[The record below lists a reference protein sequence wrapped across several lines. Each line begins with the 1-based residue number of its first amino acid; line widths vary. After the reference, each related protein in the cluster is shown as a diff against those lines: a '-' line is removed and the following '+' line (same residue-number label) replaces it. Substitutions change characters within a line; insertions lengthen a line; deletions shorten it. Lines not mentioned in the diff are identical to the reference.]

1 MMILKLIFSSYSPLH
16 SPLLYH
22 IKQTNKSNL
31 IKIHNTYI
39 FIKKLGVFLI
49 LLNIF
54 FNIVKIFIF
63 YLKYKYVILQKEVIN
78 MNAVP
83 MWMKNLDDEDMIFI
97 KRFLLASG
105 SLKEVAKLYG
115 VTYPTVR
122 VRLNKLI
129 DKIKLAEDKTDNDEF
144 VELIKRYVID
154 EDIEFDVAKNLIT
167 EYKKIKEKSKNG

>member
-1 MMILKLIFSSYSPLH
+1 M
-16 SPLLYH
+16 
-22 IKQTNKSNL
+22 
-31 IKIHNTYI
+31 
-39 FIKKLGVFLI
+39 IKKLVVFLI
-49 LLNIF
+49 LLNIH
-54 FNIVKIFIF
+54 FNIIKLFIF

-78 MNAVP
+78 MDTVP

-97 KRFLLASG
+97 KRFILASG

-129 DKIKLAEDKTDNDEF
+129 DKINLAEDKTDNDEF

-167 EYKKIKEKSKNG
+167 EYKKIKEK

>member
-1 MMILKLIFSSYSPLH
+1 
-16 SPLLYH
+16 
-22 IKQTNKSNL
+22 
-31 IKIHNTYI
+31 
-39 FIKKLGVFLI
+39 VFLI
-49 LLNIF
+49 LLKIF
-54 FNIVKIFIF
+54 FNIIKLFIF
-63 YLKYKYVILQKEVIN
+63 YLKYKYVILQIEVIN
-78 MNAVP
+78 MDTVP

-129 DKIKLAEDKTDNDEF
+129 DKIKLSEDKTDNDEF

>member
-1 MMILKLIFSSYSPLH
+1 M
-16 SPLLYH
+16 
-22 IKQTNKSNL
+22 
-31 IKIHNTYI
+31 
-39 FIKKLGVFLI
+39 IKKLGVFLL
-49 LLNIF
+49 LLNIH
-54 FNIVKIFIF
+54 FNNIKIFIF
-63 YLKYKYVILQKEVIN
+63 YLKFKYVILQKEVIN
-78 MNAVP
+78 MDTVP

>member
-1 MMILKLIFSSYSPLH
+1 M
-16 SPLLYH
+16 
-22 IKQTNKSNL
+22 
-31 IKIHNTYI
+31 
-39 FIKKLGVFLI
+39 
-49 LLNIF
+49 LNIR
-54 FNIVKIFIF
+54 FNIIKIFIF

-78 MNAVP
+78 METVP

-167 EYKKIKEKSKNG
+167 EYKKIKEKSKNA

>member
-1 MMILKLIFSSYSPLH
+1 MD
-16 SPLLYH
+16 
-22 IKQTNKSNL
+22 T
-31 IKIHNTYI
+31 
-39 FIKKLGVFLI
+39 
-49 LLNIF
+49 
-54 FNIVKIFIF
+54 
-63 YLKYKYVILQKEVIN
+63 
-78 MNAVP
+78 VP

-129 DKIKLAEDKTDNDEF
+129 DKIKLSEDKEDNDEF

-167 EYKKIKEKSKNG
+167 EYKKLEEKAKNG

>member
-1 MMILKLIFSSYSPLH
+1 M
-16 SPLLYH
+16 
-22 IKQTNKSNL
+22 
-31 IKIHNTYI
+31 
-39 FIKKLGVFLI
+39 IKKLVVFLI
-49 LLNIF
+49 LLNIH
-54 FNIVKIFIF
+54 FNIIELFIF

-78 MNAVP
+78 MDTVP

-129 DKIKLAEDKTDNDEF
+129 DKIKLSEDKEDNDEF

>member
-1 MMILKLIFSSYSPLH
+1 M
-16 SPLLYH
+16 
-22 IKQTNKSNL
+22 
-31 IKIHNTYI
+31 
-39 FIKKLGVFLI
+39 IKKLVVFLI
-49 LLNIF
+49 LLNTH
-54 FNIVKIFIF
+54 FNIIKLFIF

-78 MNAVP
+78 MDTVP

>member
-1 MMILKLIFSSYSPLH
+1 M
-16 SPLLYH
+16 
-22 IKQTNKSNL
+22 
-31 IKIHNTYI
+31 
-39 FIKKLGVFLI
+39 
-49 LLNIF
+49 LNIR
-54 FNIVKIFIF
+54 FNIIKIFIF
-63 YLKYKYVILQKEVIN
+63 CLKYKYVILQKEVIN
-78 MNAVP
+78 METVP

>member
-1 MMILKLIFSSYSPLH
+1 M
-16 SPLLYH
+16 
-22 IKQTNKSNL
+22 
-31 IKIHNTYI
+31 
-39 FIKKLGVFLI
+39 IKKLGVFLI
-49 LLNIF
+49 LLNIH
-54 FNIVKIFIF
+54 FNIIKLFIF
-63 YLKYKYVILQKEVIN
+63 YLKYKYVILQKEVID
-78 MNAVP
+78 MDTVP

-97 KRFLLASG
+97 KRFILASG

-167 EYKKIKEKSKNG
+167 EYKKIKEK

>member
-1 MMILKLIFSSYSPLH
+1 M
-16 SPLLYH
+16 
-22 IKQTNKSNL
+22 
-31 IKIHNTYI
+31 
-39 FIKKLGVFLI
+39 
-49 LLNIF
+49 LNIC
-54 FNIVKIFIF
+54 FNIIKVFIF
-63 YLKYKYVILQKEVIN
+63 YLKYKYAILQIEVIN
-78 MNAVP
+78 MDTVP

-154 EDIEFDVAKNLIT
+154 EDIEFDVAKSLIT
-167 EYKKIKEKSKNG
+167 EYKKIKGKSKNG

>member
-1 MMILKLIFSSYSPLH
+1 M
-16 SPLLYH
+16 
-22 IKQTNKSNL
+22 
-31 IKIHNTYI
+31 
-39 FIKKLGVFLI
+39 IKKLGVFLI
-49 LLNIF
+49 LLNIH
-54 FNIVKIFIF
+54 FNIIKLFIF

-78 MNAVP
+78 MDTVP

-97 KRFLLASG
+97 KRFILASG
-105 SLKEVAKLYG
+105 SLKEVSKLYG

>member
-1 MMILKLIFSSYSPLH
+1 M
-16 SPLLYH
+16 
-22 IKQTNKSNL
+22 
-31 IKIHNTYI
+31 
-39 FIKKLGVFLI
+39 IKKLGVFLI
-49 LLNIF
+49 LLNIH
-54 FNIVKIFIF
+54 FNNIKIFIF
-63 YLKYKYVILQKEVIN
+63 YLKFKYVILQKEVIN
-78 MNAVP
+78 MDTVP

-122 VRLNKLI
+122 VKLNKLI
-129 DKIKLAEDKTDNDEF
+129 DKIKLSEDKEDNDEF

>member
-1 MMILKLIFSSYSPLH
+1 M
-16 SPLLYH
+16 
-22 IKQTNKSNL
+22 
-31 IKIHNTYI
+31 
-39 FIKKLGVFLI
+39 IKKLGVFLI
-49 LLNIF
+49 LLNIH
-54 FNIVKIFIF
+54 FNNIKIFIF
-63 YLKYKYVILQKEVIN
+63 YLKFKYVILQKEVIN
-78 MNAVP
+78 MDTVP

-129 DKIKLAEDKTDNDEF
+129 DKIKLAEDKTDNDKF

>member
-1 MMILKLIFSSYSPLH
+1 MD
-16 SPLLYH
+16 
-22 IKQTNKSNL
+22 T
-31 IKIHNTYI
+31 
-39 FIKKLGVFLI
+39 
-49 LLNIF
+49 
-54 FNIVKIFIF
+54 
-63 YLKYKYVILQKEVIN
+63 
-78 MNAVP
+78 VP

-97 KRFLLASG
+97 KRFILASG

-154 EDIEFDVAKNLIT
+154 EDIEIDVAKNLIT

>member
-1 MMILKLIFSSYSPLH
+1 M
-16 SPLLYH
+16 
-22 IKQTNKSNL
+22 
-31 IKIHNTYI
+31 
-39 FIKKLGVFLI
+39 IKKLGVFLI
-49 LLNIF
+49 LLNIH
-54 FNIVKIFIF
+54 FNNIKIFIF
-63 YLKYKYVILQKEVIN
+63 YLKFKYVILQKEVIN
-78 MNAVP
+78 MDTVP

-167 EYKKIKEKSKNG
+167 EHKKIKEKSKNG

>member
-1 MMILKLIFSSYSPLH
+1 M
-16 SPLLYH
+16 
-22 IKQTNKSNL
+22 
-31 IKIHNTYI
+31 
-39 FIKKLGVFLI
+39 IKKLVVFLI
-49 LLNIF
+49 LLNIY
-54 FNIVKIFIF
+54 FNIIKLFIF

-78 MNAVP
+78 MDTVP

>member
-1 MMILKLIFSSYSPLH
+1 MD
-16 SPLLYH
+16 
-22 IKQTNKSNL
+22 T
-31 IKIHNTYI
+31 
-39 FIKKLGVFLI
+39 
-49 LLNIF
+49 
-54 FNIVKIFIF
+54 
-63 YLKYKYVILQKEVIN
+63 
-78 MNAVP
+78 VP
-83 MWMKNLDDEDMIFI
+83 MWMKNLDEEDMIFI

-154 EDIEFDVAKNLIT
+154 EDIEIDVAKNLIT

>member
-1 MMILKLIFSSYSPLH
+1 M
-16 SPLLYH
+16 
-22 IKQTNKSNL
+22 
-31 IKIHNTYI
+31 
-39 FIKKLGVFLI
+39 IKKLGVFLI
-49 LLNIF
+49 LLNIH
-54 FNIVKIFIF
+54 FNNIKIFIF
-63 YLKYKYVILQKEVIN
+63 YLKFKYVILQKEVIN
-78 MNAVP
+78 MNTVP

-129 DKIKLAEDKTDNDEF
+129 DKIKSAEDKTDNDEF

>member
-1 MMILKLIFSSYSPLH
+1 M
-16 SPLLYH
+16 
-22 IKQTNKSNL
+22 
-31 IKIHNTYI
+31 
-39 FIKKLGVFLI
+39 IKKLGVFLI
-49 LLNIF
+49 LLNIH
-54 FNIVKIFIF
+54 FNNIKIFTF
-63 YLKYKYVILQKEVIN
+63 YLKFKYVILQKEVIN
-78 MNAVP
+78 MDTVP

>member
-1 MMILKLIFSSYSPLH
+1 M
-16 SPLLYH
+16 
-22 IKQTNKSNL
+22 
-31 IKIHNTYI
+31 
-39 FIKKLGVFLI
+39 IKKLGVFLV
-49 LLNIF
+49 LLNIH
-54 FNIVKIFIF
+54 FNIIKLFIF

-78 MNAVP
+78 MDTVP

-97 KRFLLASG
+97 KRFILASG

-167 EYKKIKEKSKNG
+167 EYKKIKEK

>member
-1 MMILKLIFSSYSPLH
+1 M
-16 SPLLYH
+16 
-22 IKQTNKSNL
+22 
-31 IKIHNTYI
+31 
-39 FIKKLGVFLI
+39 IKKLGVFLI
-49 LLNIF
+49 LLNIH
-54 FNIVKIFIF
+54 FNIIKLFIF

-78 MNAVP
+78 MDTVP

-129 DKIKLAEDKTDNDEF
+129 DKIKLSEDKEDNDEF

>member
-1 MMILKLIFSSYSPLH
+1 
-16 SPLLYH
+16 
-22 IKQTNKSNL
+22 
-31 IKIHNTYI
+31 
-39 FIKKLGVFLI
+39 
-49 LLNIF
+49 
-54 FNIVKIFIF
+54 
-63 YLKYKYVILQKEVIN
+63 

-144 VELIKRYVID
+144 VELIKD
-154 EDIEFDVAKNLIT
+154 MSSM
-167 EYKKIKEKSKNG
+167 KI

>member
-1 MMILKLIFSSYSPLH
+1 M
-16 SPLLYH
+16 
-22 IKQTNKSNL
+22 
-31 IKIHNTYI
+31 
-39 FIKKLGVFLI
+39 IKKLGVFLI
-49 LLNIF
+49 LLNIY

-63 YLKYKYVILQKEVIN
+63 YLKYRYVILQKEVIN
-78 MNAVP
+78 MDTVP

-167 EYKKIKEKSKNG
+167 EYKKIKEKAKNG

>member
-1 MMILKLIFSSYSPLH
+1 M
-16 SPLLYH
+16 
-22 IKQTNKSNL
+22 
-31 IKIHNTYI
+31 
-39 FIKKLGVFLI
+39 IKKLVVFLI
-49 LLNIF
+49 LLNIH
-54 FNIVKIFIF
+54 FNIIKLFIF

>member
-1 MMILKLIFSSYSPLH
+1 M
-16 SPLLYH
+16 
-22 IKQTNKSNL
+22 
-31 IKIHNTYI
+31 
-39 FIKKLGVFLI
+39 IKKLGVFLI
-49 LLNIF
+49 LLNIH
-54 FNIVKIFIF
+54 FNNIKIFIF
-63 YLKYKYVILQKEVIN
+63 YLKFKYVILQKEVID
-78 MNAVP
+78 MDTVP

>member
-1 MMILKLIFSSYSPLH
+1 M
-16 SPLLYH
+16 
-22 IKQTNKSNL
+22 
-31 IKIHNTYI
+31 
-39 FIKKLGVFLI
+39 
-49 LLNIF
+49 LNIR
-54 FNIVKIFIF
+54 FNIIKIFIF

-78 MNAVP
+78 METVP

-167 EYKKIKEKSKNG
+167 EYKKIKGKSKNG

>member
-1 MMILKLIFSSYSPLH
+1 M
-16 SPLLYH
+16 
-22 IKQTNKSNL
+22 
-31 IKIHNTYI
+31 
-39 FIKKLGVFLI
+39 IKKLGVFLI

-63 YLKYKYVILQKEVIN
+63 YLKYRYVILQKEVIN
-78 MNAVP
+78 MDTVP

-167 EYKKIKEKSKNG
+167 EYKKIKEKAKNG

>member
-1 MMILKLIFSSYSPLH
+1 M
-16 SPLLYH
+16 
-22 IKQTNKSNL
+22 
-31 IKIHNTYI
+31 
-39 FIKKLGVFLI
+39 IKKLGVFLI
-49 LLNIF
+49 LLNTF

-63 YLKYKYVILQKEVIN
+63 YLKYRYVILQKEVIN
-78 MNAVP
+78 MDTVP
-83 MWMKNLDDEDMIFI
+83 MWIKNLDDEDMIFI

>member
-1 MMILKLIFSSYSPLH
+1 M
-16 SPLLYH
+16 
-22 IKQTNKSNL
+22 
-31 IKIHNTYI
+31 
-39 FIKKLGVFLI
+39 IKKLGVFLI
-49 LLNIF
+49 LLNIH
-54 FNIVKIFIF
+54 FNIIKFFIF

-78 MNAVP
+78 MDTVP

>member
-1 MMILKLIFSSYSPLH
+1 M
-16 SPLLYH
+16 
-22 IKQTNKSNL
+22 
-31 IKIHNTYI
+31 
-39 FIKKLGVFLI
+39 IKKLVVFLI
-49 LLNIF
+49 LLNIH
-54 FNIVKIFIF
+54 FNIIKLFIF
-63 YLKYKYVILQKEVIN
+63 HLKYKYVILQKEVIN
-78 MNAVP
+78 MDTVP

>member
-1 MMILKLIFSSYSPLH
+1 M
-16 SPLLYH
+16 
-22 IKQTNKSNL
+22 
-31 IKIHNTYI
+31 
-39 FIKKLGVFLI
+39 IKKLVVFLI
-49 LLNIF
+49 LLNIH
-54 FNIVKIFIF
+54 FNIIKLFIF

-78 MNAVP
+78 MDTVP

-154 EDIEFDVAKNLIT
+154 EDIEFEVAKNLIT

>member
-1 MMILKLIFSSYSPLH
+1 M
-16 SPLLYH
+16 
-22 IKQTNKSNL
+22 
-31 IKIHNTYI
+31 
-39 FIKKLGVFLI
+39 IKKLGVFLI
-49 LLNIF
+49 LLNIYF
-54 FNIVKIFIF
+54 DNIKIFIF
-63 YLKYKYVILQKEVIN
+63 YLKFKYVILQKEVIN
-78 MNAVP
+78 MDTVP

>member
-1 MMILKLIFSSYSPLH
+1 MD
-16 SPLLYH
+16 
-22 IKQTNKSNL
+22 T
-31 IKIHNTYI
+31 
-39 FIKKLGVFLI
+39 
-49 LLNIF
+49 
-54 FNIVKIFIF
+54 
-63 YLKYKYVILQKEVIN
+63 
-78 MNAVP
+78 VP

-122 VRLNKLI
+122 VRLNKQI

-144 VELIKRYVID
+144 VELIKRYVFD

-167 EYKKIKEKSKNG
+167 EYKKIKEKSKNGQNYYWCDYFNRNYKTTNIFIEKR

>member
-1 MMILKLIFSSYSPLH
+1 M
-16 SPLLYH
+16 
-22 IKQTNKSNL
+22 
-31 IKIHNTYI
+31 
-39 FIKKLGVFLI
+39 
-49 LLNIF
+49 LNIH
-54 FNIVKIFIF
+54 FNIIKIFIF

-78 MNAVP
+78 METVP

>member
-1 MMILKLIFSSYSPLH
+1 M
-16 SPLLYH
+16 
-22 IKQTNKSNL
+22 
-31 IKIHNTYI
+31 
-39 FIKKLGVFLI
+39 IKKLGVFLI
-49 LLNIF
+49 LLNIH
-54 FNIVKIFIF
+54 FNIIKLFIF

-78 MNAVP
+78 MDTVP
-83 MWMKNLDDEDMIFI
+83 MWMKNLDDEDMNFI
-97 KRFLLASG
+97 KRFILASG

-167 EYKKIKEKSKNG
+167 EYKKIKEK

>member
-1 MMILKLIFSSYSPLH
+1 M
-16 SPLLYH
+16 
-22 IKQTNKSNL
+22 
-31 IKIHNTYI
+31 
-39 FIKKLGVFLI
+39 IKKLVVFLI
-49 LLNIF
+49 LLNIH
-54 FNIVKIFIF
+54 FNIIKLFIF
-63 YLKYKYVILQKEVIN
+63 YLKFKYVILQKEVIN
-78 MNAVP
+78 MDTVP

-97 KRFLLASG
+97 IRFLLASG

>member
-1 MMILKLIFSSYSPLH
+1 M
-16 SPLLYH
+16 
-22 IKQTNKSNL
+22 
-31 IKIHNTYI
+31 
-39 FIKKLGVFLI
+39 IKKLGVFLI
-49 LLNIF
+49 LLNIH
-54 FNIVKIFIF
+54 FNNIKIFIF
-63 YLKYKYVILQKEVIN
+63 YLKFKYVILQKEVIN
-78 MNAVP
+78 MDTVP

>member
-1 MMILKLIFSSYSPLH
+1 M
-16 SPLLYH
+16 
-22 IKQTNKSNL
+22 
-31 IKIHNTYI
+31 
-39 FIKKLGVFLI
+39 IKKLGVFLI
-49 LLNIF
+49 LLNIH
-54 FNIVKIFIF
+54 FNIIKIFIF
-63 YLKYKYVILQKEVIN
+63 YLKFKYVILQKEVIN
-78 MNAVP
+78 MDTVP